1 MKEENLIVSLGI
13 AICTII
19 GILGVIQLAQII
31 QWLWLNVSIT
41 IK

>member
-1 MKEENLIVSLGI
+1 MKEETLIASLGI
-13 AICTII
+13 AICSLI
-19 GILGVIQLAQII
+19 GILGVIQLAQMI